1 MLRLLAART
10 ARGSKRRER
19 GGLCSWPLLPTNL
32 SSSSRDATTTTTGIE
47 AAYAQAVESGA
58 LRPDDSQRRAV
69 EQLEL
74 LQRAVVGRSR
84 QRQRRRE
91 EEEEQEAARAP
102 PPQRQQQQQHQ
113 QQGRPPPPPSDA
125 PPLPS
130 LPPTPACLGA
140 YLWGDVGT
148 GKTALAD
155 LFLRTLPA
163 DVPRRRQHFHPFM
176 LSFHRRQHE
185 LLEALPKVA
194 APTRQGGG
202 AMRVWRSALP
212 EEDPIL
218 TAAREIALGG
228 GGGGGGDV
236 SAAAAPAPPRSSGG
250 PPAPP
255 PPIPTPL
262 AVLCLDEL
270 HVTDVADA
278 MTVSRLFSALMLEHG
293 VAVLFTSNR
302 PPGRLYERG
311 LSRRYFLPFVR
322 LCESRLLGL
331 RLLGQGGGG
340 GGEEA
345 VGGVDYRRQQQQQG
359 QARGVDG
366 GKMFV
371 GPGARAALERAWE
384 AEKEGGKDHR
394 PVVSSSFTLP
404 VPAAGRD
411 LAVPRALLRVAAEGS
426 SSSSS
431 SPAAAAPHKRR
442 RLAAARFS
450 FEELCGSAAALSS
463 ADYCAL
469 VEALTTATLA
479 RGGAGGQ
486 DGGGGGGG
494 ALFVDR
500 VPRTLCPRA
509 QRDEARRLVTLLDVA
524 CDAWAQRQSGGGTD
538 GGGAAAMVPPRLV
551 LALEGGE
558 GGGGGGPDSLFE
570 ALARDRAER
579 GEADDDDDEQEDGED
594 EGGVPA
600 SLRAEEALMYRR
612 AASRLAGLTEVVD
625 CSLGSARNSKG
636 GDDD

>member
-19 GGLCSWPLLPTNL
+19 RGLFSWPLPLPLNL
-32 SSSSRDATTTTTGIE
+32 FSSSRDATTTTTAAVGIE

-69 EQLEL
+69 EQLAL
-74 LQRAVVGRSR
+74 LQHAVVGRSR
-84 QRQRRRE
+84 QCQRRRRE
-91 EEEEQEAARAP
+91 AEEEEQETRAP
-102 PPQRQQQQQHQ
+102 PPQRQQQQQ

-125 PPLPS
+125 PPLPT
-130 LPPTPACLGA
+130 PPAPTPACLGA

-155 LFLRTLPA
+155 LFLRTLPP
-163 DVPRRRQHFHPFM
+163 DVPRRREHFHPFM

-218 TAAREIALGG
+218 TAAREIALDGG
-228 GGGGGGDV
+228 GGSVDRSAAV
-236 SAAAAPAPPRSSGG
+236 SAGP

-255 PPIPTPL
+255 PPTPTPL

-302 PPGRLYERG
+302 PPGRLYEGG
-311 LSRRYFLPFVR
+311 LSRLYFLPFVE

-331 RLLGQGGGG
+331 RLLGQGSGG
-340 GGEEA
+340 GGEEGEA
-345 VGGVDYRRQQQQQG
+345 GGLDYRRQQQQ
-359 QARGVDG
+359 ARVDG

-384 AEKEGGKDHR
+384 AEQGEEGKDHR
-394 PVVSSSFTLP
+394 PDVSSSSFRLP

-411 LAVPRALLRVAAEGS
+411 LAVPRALLLPRAAAAA
-426 SSSSS
+426 SSS
-431 SPAAAAPHKRR
+431 SPAAPHGR

-450 FEELCGSAAALSS
+450 FEELCGGAAALSS

-469 VEALTTATLA
+469 VEALAATPTA
-479 RGGAGGQ
+479 R
-486 DGGGGGGG
+486 GGGGGGGEGAGDGEGG

-500 VPRTLCPRA
+500 VPVTLCPRA
-509 QRDEARRLVTLLDVA
+509 QRDEARRLVTLLDVL
-524 CDAWAQRQSGGGTD
+524 CDAWAQRQSGGGAG
-538 GGGAAAMVPPRLV
+538 GGGAAAMAPPRLV
-551 LALEGGE
+551 LALEGE
-558 GGGGGGPDSLFE
+558 GGGGGPDSLFE
-570 ALARDRAER
+570 ALARERAEQ
-579 GEADDDDDEQEDGED
+579 GEAGVADDQEDED
-594 EGGVPA
+594 GGLPA

-612 AASRLAGLTEVVD
+612 AASRLAGLADVVD
-625 CSLGSARNSKG
+625 CSFESARSLG
-636 GDDD
+636 GGGRQRDD